1 MAGRVGAVGPFICML
16 ISIIFVKRNSL
27 ETSDSYTQVD
37 VCTSLIW
44 STAVWHTPVIDLMC
58 M

>member
-1 MAGRVGAVGPFICML
+1 MAGRVGGVGPFICML

-44 STAVWHTPVIDLMC
+44 
-58 M
+58 